1 MNKGGHVVEVNIVAL
16 PAFKVRGRK
25 WEGSY
30 EQIPGLKEVIKK
42 VGSEKEEIKPV
53 DPDYQWGLS
62 FHTIENGFVH
72 FSGFEVENEKSHAE
86 YEEMN
91 VPHHTYMNVHHPKG
105 REIGE
110 TYASIYQWF
119 QDGNAKPY
127 LESDTEYYDGLPL
140 KFEKYPVDRDFDDP
154 HFEIYI
160 PIKT

>member
-1 MNKGGHVVEVNIVAL
+1 MEVNIVAL

-30 EQIPGLKEVIKK
+30 EQVPGLKDVIKK
-42 VGSEKEEIKPV
+42 VETEKEEINPV

-62 FHTIENGFVH
+62 VHTIENGFVH
-72 FSGFEVENEKSHAE
+72 FSGFEVEDSKSRAS

-91 VPHHTYMNVHHPKG
+91 VPHHTYMTVHHPRG

-119 QDGNAKPY
+119 RDGNAKPY
-127 LESDTEYYDGLPL
+127 LEPETNYYDGLPL
-140 KFEKYPVDRDFDDP
+140 KFEKYPVDRDFDEP
-154 HFEIYI
+154 HFDIYI
-160 PIKT
+160 PIQA